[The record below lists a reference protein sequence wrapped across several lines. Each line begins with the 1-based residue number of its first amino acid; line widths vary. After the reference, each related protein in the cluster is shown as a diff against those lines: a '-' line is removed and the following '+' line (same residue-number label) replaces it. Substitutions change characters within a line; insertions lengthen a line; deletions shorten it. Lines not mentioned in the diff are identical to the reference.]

1 MRSLRGVVERCPYLR
16 GYLLVHYFRCTDH
29 EGPKAAAGKA
39 VFAAAAMLSP
49 ASRETSRQLLSNIDF
64 VELQV
69 HAPSSR
75 ERHSKN

>member
-1 MRSLRGVVERCPYLR
+1 MRSLRSVVERCSNLR
-16 GYLLVHYFRCTDH
+16 GYPVAPYFRRTAH
-29 EGPKAAAGKA
+29 EGLKAAAGKG

-49 ASRETSRQLLSNIDF
+49 ASRETFRQPLSNVNF

-75 ERHSKN
+75 ERHSDN